1 MPRASGAQIR
11 DPDAR
16 DLVRQQPGGGNLSL
30 SALDFRCR
38 VWVPDL
44 RPDRCASGHPPA
56 LAKARVRHDKGL
68 MVLDNM
74 CQRAPRPCPEC
85 LAGIGPEWIYAVKGR
100 FAAARGFAL
109 DRVNPLRQAA
119 CKSFRDS
126 SAAGASECCSLFVP
140 LHDTLTG
147 SYPKSDRRGPWDI
160 RSNRPRS
167 SSG

>member
-126 SAAGASECCSLFVP
+126 SAAGAS
-140 LHDTLTG
+140 DTGFTFCFEP
-147 SYPKSDRRGPWDI
+147 SRIYPTSPRTNWRCLWDI
-160 RSNRPRS
+160 RSSPPGS